1 VADLWAQRGGVWAVA
16 SLRGGGEYGE
26 DWHDAGRR
34 DRKQNVFDD
43 FLATGQWLVD
53 EGFTRPP
60 QLGIY
65 GGSNG
70 GLLVGAA
77 STQRPDLFGA
87 VVCRVPLLDMVR
99 YHRFGVGPF
108 WIDEYGAALDGAQT
122 RTLHAYSPYH
132 RIEPGVAYPPLLM
145 MAADSDDR
153 VDPLHARK
161 YVAAMQAATADP
173 GPVLLRVE
181 RDAGHGGPDSLP
193 QVIDATAHLL
203 GFFVAQ
209 LEPAHGA
216 G

>member
-1 VADLWAQRGGVWAVA
+1 
-16 SLRGGGEYGE
+16 
-26 DWHDAGRR
+26 
-34 DRKQNVFDD
+34 
-43 FLATGQWLVD
+43 
-53 EGFTRPP
+53 
-60 QLGIY
+60 
-65 GGSNG
+65 
-70 GLLVGAA
+70 
-77 STQRPDLFGA
+77 
-87 VVCRVPLLDMVR
+87 
-99 YHRFGVGPF
+99 
-108 WIDEYGAALDGAQT
+108 
-122 RTLHAYSPYH
+122 
-132 RIEPGVAYPPLLM
+132 M